1 MLRSHKQSFM
11 QQLSK
16 LILSALSLERSSILL
31 ALDALKQALG
41 SIPLQCLIT
50 LAYIVAMPAKWN
62 IISRMTFECLTWLE

>member
-1 MLRSHKQSFM
+1 M

-31 ALDALKQALG
+31 ALDALKQAFG

-50 LAYIVAMPAKWN
+50 LAYKVAMPTKWN